1 MIRAGL
7 VLTVLLAGEAMAT
20 ELYRYHDSAGIL
32 VTADTIPPLAAA
44 DGYEI
49 VNTQGQVLKV
59 VKAQAPIAT
68 DAKSSALD
76 QYLLASFRRVDEVSQ
91 RKQRKLRLLDR
102 DIANLQNSLKSLVDR
117 QEQLLAEAAS
127 SEMAGESV
135 SADLRKKIQR
145 AQLER
150 TKLDRILAERQLD
163 LAAIEDLYI
172 SYERRLTQ
180 LLAKQ
185 SASSSN

>member
-91 RKQRKLRLLDR
+91 RKLQLLDR

-172 SYERRLTQ
+172 RYERRLTQ

>member
-1 MIRAGL
+1 MRS
-7 VLTVLLAGEAMAT
+7 V
-20 ELYRYHDSAGIL
+20 SA
-32 VTADTIPPLAAA
+32 
-44 DGYEI
+44 
-49 VNTQGQVLKV
+49 N
-59 VKAQAPIAT
+59 
-68 DAKSSALD
+68 
-76 QYLLASFRRVDEVSQ
+76 
-91 RKQRKLRLLDR
+91 
-102 DIANLQNSLKSLVDR
+102 
-117 QEQLLAEAAS
+117 

-145 AQLER
+145 AQQER

>member
-1 MIRAGL
+1 MRS
-7 VLTVLLAGEAMAT
+7 V
-20 ELYRYHDSAGIL
+20 SA
-32 VTADTIPPLAAA
+32 
-44 DGYEI
+44 
-49 VNTQGQVLKV
+49 
-59 VKAQAPIAT
+59 
-68 DAKSSALD
+68 
-76 QYLLASFRRVDEVSQ
+76 
-91 RKQRKLRLLDR
+91 KQRKLQLLDR

-145 AQLER
+145 AQRER